1 MQDNQANFH
10 SVDGKRLILVVDDE
24 EINRALLGT
33 VLENYYEVIFAE
45 NGEKALHIVEENKKL
60 LSLVILD
67 LIMPVMPGREV
78 LCRIKE
84 EPAYQ
89 DIPVIVASGDQ
100 SQEIECL
107 NMGASDFIQKPYP
120 EPGVILARVRRAIEL
135 FEGRQ
140 IIQSTERDPLTG
152 LYNREFF
159 FSYAEQY
166 DQHHKDIP
174 MDAIVLDIN
183 HFSIINERYG
193 RAYADEVLRRVGE
206 KAQEMV
212 RASGGDRLPP
222 GGGYLPRLLS
232 SQRRLQSHSG

>member
-89 DIPVIVASGDQ
+89 DEPEADPEEDEEPVDQ
-100 SQEIECL
+100 VE
-107 NMGASDFIQKPYP
+107 P
-120 EPGVILARVRRAIEL
+120 EEVEEPEYRYEPEVEPEEVEEPAYRYEP
-135 FEGRQ
+135 E
-140 IIQSTERDPLTG
+140 
-152 LYNREFF
+152 
-159 FSYAEQY
+159 AE
-166 DQHHKDIP
+166 P
-174 MDAIVLDIN
+174 
-183 HFSIINERYG
+183 E
-193 RAYADEVLRRVGE
+193 EVE
-206 KAQEMV
+206 EPE
-212 RASGGDRLPP
+212 DR
-222 GGGYLPRLLS
+222 
-232 SQRRLQSHSG
+232 